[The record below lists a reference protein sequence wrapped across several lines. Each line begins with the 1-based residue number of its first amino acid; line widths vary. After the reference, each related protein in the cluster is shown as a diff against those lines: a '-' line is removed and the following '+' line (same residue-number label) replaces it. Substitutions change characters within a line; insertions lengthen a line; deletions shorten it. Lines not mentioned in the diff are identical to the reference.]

1 MPGKPIYE
9 LSEYEINLLKAGRDN
24 PDLITDYFF
33 KQKGAEHGWKLDENF
48 EDPGKWQ
55 RDFHQAL
62 QKRIVIIGGF
72 GSGKTKGVALSS
84 CVWALLTKDFT
95 FMNCAPASWQSELM
109 YKFVMGTLA
118 RDTVFE
124 KMIYASPRRPYP
136 MIDIRFRVYGQLVR
150 ATLEYMSIDKNA
162 KAILSW
168 EGDWVN
174 IDEAGLVDDLG
185 GTIINLGSRMRG
197 HINGRPFLGR
207 MSMCSNSWDNPE
219 LWYRYDLAHD
229 LPDDY
234 LSMAISSRHNK
245 NITPE
250 QLKNMLKDI
259 PEEEHD
265 RFIDAARPEGRGN
278 YFAKTKIYMCE
289 DDNYSQFLIGHVQAN
304 LPGFMAETTYGCGVT
319 YFEIPH
325 NETHEYMLIGDP
337 GTGAA
342 PNRNAPVLMV
352 WDIHEFPKYKATLAA
367 FYWGDGKGSITPFYR
382 TLFHFMVKYNPVV
395 TAVDNTGTQ
404 KNTSEILNNYIMAS
418 RMDKDK
424 IFEFLGEKIDLSG
437 VFNSQIQ
444 GMDFSGGKKPAY
456 LIAGRLM
463 LEASLFSWPK
473 IITGMR
479 SQLSNYDPEKDNST
493 GTKIAQDLVASYCMS
508 AYAVQVWFHIDPSK
522 VVQKPEK
529 KVVPS
534 PEEAVGRSTR
544 LPVGAR
550 EQRNV
555 TRISTPRPE
564 KPFTSHEKRIR
575 EAEKDIIH

>member
-1 MPGKPIYE
+1 VSGKPIYE
-9 LSEYEINLLKAGRDN
+9 LSEFEISLLKSGIED
-24 PDLITDYFF
+24 PDAITDYFF
-33 KQKGAEHGWKLDENF
+33 RQKGAKNGWKLDENF
-48 EDPGKWQ
+48 DPEGKWQ
-55 RDFHQAL
+55 RNVHRAS
-62 QKRIVIIGGF
+62 QKRIVVIGGF
-72 GSGKTKGVALSS
+72 GSGKTKGIALSA

-109 YKFVMGTLA
+109 YKFVTETLA

-124 KMIYASPRRPYP
+124 KMIFSKPKRPYP
-136 MIDIRFRVYGQLVR
+136 MVDIRFRVRGQLIR
-150 ATLEYMSIDKNA
+150 ATLEFMSVDKNA

-174 IDEAGLVDDLG
+174 IDEAGLIDDLG

-234 LSMAISSRHNK
+234 LSMAISSRYNH

-278 YFAKTKIYMCE
+278 YFSKSKIYLAE
-289 DDNYSQFLIGHVQAN
+289 DDAYSQFLLGHLEAGAK
-304 LPGFMAETTYGCGVT
+304 GFAAETTYGCGVT

-325 NETHEYMLIGDP
+325 AEYHEYMLIGDP

-342 PNRNAPVLMV
+342 PNRNAPVLQV
-352 WDIHEFPKYKATLAA
+352 WDIHEFPKYKATLVA
-367 FYWGDGKGSITPFYR
+367 FFWGDGKGSITPFYR
-382 TLFHFMVKYNPVV
+382 TLFHFMVKYNPIV
-395 TAVDNTGTQ
+395 TAVDNTGPQ
-404 KNTSEILNNYIMAS
+404 KNTSEILNNYILAS

-424 IFEFLGEKIDLSG
+424 MFEFLGEKIDLSG
-437 VFNSQIQ
+437 VYNPVIQ

-463 LEASLFSWPK
+463 LEAQLFSWPK

-479 SQLSNYDPEKDNST
+479 SQLSNYDPDKDSGN
-493 GTKIAQDLVASYCMS
+493 GTKIPQDLVAAYCMS
-508 AYAVQVWFHIDPSK
+508 GYAVQVWFHIDPSRL
-522 VVQKPEK
+522 VQKPEEK
-529 KVVPS
+529 DVQKAEELFGRAVRSPVV
-534 PEEAVGRSTR
+534 
-544 LPVGAR
+544 AR
-550 EQRNV
+550 EQRNSGRSPS
-555 TRISTPRPE
+555 THPKKYKQEQPQPIS
-564 KPFTSHEKRIR
+564 
-575 EAEKDIIH
+575 EAKEDNI